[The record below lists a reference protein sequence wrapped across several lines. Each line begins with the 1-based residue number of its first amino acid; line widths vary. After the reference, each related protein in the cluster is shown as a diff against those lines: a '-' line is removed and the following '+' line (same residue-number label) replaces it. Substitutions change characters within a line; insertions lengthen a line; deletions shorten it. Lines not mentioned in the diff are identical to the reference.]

1 MHCTTVHSNFIRQWW
16 QICPHSDSPRSVRER
31 GAAAAGRPHG
41 ARSRP
46 PGASSCPPH
55 PAARFRHCKHPCFP
69 PPSPSRSPP
78 SRRSQRSALHAS
90 VGPAAAAQ
98 DPGSAK
104 RRAQM
109 AAGPRSSVVRYPLV
123 SCSHCWMTCRLHLT
137 MSLTS
142 RQDFARYK
150 HPVWQRMHGISGKQ
164 LCGCRDTAKR
174 ARSRSQYLAARPHGV
189 LHWHHHISTVCVDLS
204 SSPEFRE
211 NVSESCSAIQ
221 CVLMFCSVNNCLPS
235 NTTNQTNGLTR
246 VYEGIPTRDSTR
258 E

>member
-1 MHCTTVHSNFIRQWW
+1 MSAKSPLGLNTRSAAHAVSGHANLNRLVENPRNCEHLAPAANSLRQP
-16 QICPHSDSPRSVRER
+16 CLFLLPFDSPRSVRER
-31 GAAAAGRPHG
+31 GWRAAGRPHG
-41 ARSRP
+41 ARSHL
-46 PGASSCPPH
+46 PGAPSCPPH
-55 PAARFRHCKHPCFP
+55 PAARFRLCNHPCFP

-98 DPGSAK
+98 DAGSAK

-150 HPVWQRMHGISGKQ
+150 HPDW
-164 LCGCRDTAKR
+164 KR
-174 ARSRSQYLAARPHGV
+174 LASPH
-189 LHWHHHISTVCVDLS
+189 LNSVC
-204 SSPEFRE
+204 
-211 NVSESCSAIQ
+211 
-221 CVLMFCSVNNCLPS
+221 
-235 NTTNQTNGLTR
+235 
-246 VYEGIPTRDSTR
+246 
-258 E
+258 

>member
-1 MHCTTVHSNFIRQWW
+1 MVPAVSSLSAAPGAQRRRRLHGAQLCSRKLPLFLL
-16 QICPHSDSPRSVRER
+16 PFDSPRSVRER
-31 GAAAAGRPHG
+31 GWRAAGRPHG

-150 HPVWQRMHGISGKQ
+150 HPVWKRMHGISGKQ
-164 LCGCRDTAKR
+164 LCGCRDTAQR
-174 ARSRSQYLAARPHGV
+174 ARSRCQFLAARPHGV
-189 LHWHHHISTVCVDLS
+189 LHWHHHISTVCVDDQLIC
-204 SSPEFRE
+204 PPLQNFEKMFMNR
-211 NVSESCSAIQ
+211 VLLYSA
-221 CVLMFCSVNNCLPS
+221 FSFSV
-235 NTTNQTNGLTR
+235 R
-246 VYEGIPTRDSTR
+246 
-258 E
+258 

>member
-1 MHCTTVHSNFIRQWW
+1 MLLTRDGANETAWDEKFIRQWW

-31 GAAAAGRPHG
+31 GWRAAGRPHG

-98 DPGSAK
+98 DAGSAK

-150 HPVWQRMHGISGKQ
+150 HPVWKRMHGISGKQ
-164 LCGCRDTAKR
+164 RCVCRDMAQR
-174 ARSRSQYLAARPHGV
+174 ARSRCQFLAARPHGV

-211 NVSESCSAIQ
+211 NVYESCSAIQ
-221 CVLMFCSVNNCLPS
+221 CVLIFCSVNTCLPS
-235 NTTNQTNGLTR
+235 NTTNQTKGFTR
-246 VYEGIPTRDSTR
+246 V
-258 E
+258 

>member
-1 MHCTTVHSNFIRQWW
+1 MVANLPPFRLAAKCKGKRRGGGWPPTR
-16 QICPHSDSPRSVRER
+16 CPQPPTR
-31 GAAAAGRPHG
+31 GIIV
-41 ARSRP
+41 
-46 PGASSCPPH
+46 
-55 PAARFRHCKHPCFP
+55 PATPCRAIPTLQAPCFP
-69 PPSPSRSPP
+69 PLSPSSSPP

-98 DPGSAK
+98 DAGSAK

-150 HPVWQRMHGISGKQ
+150 HPVWKRMHGISGKQ
-164 LCGCRDTAKR
+164 LCGCRDTAQR
-174 ARSRSQYLAARPHGV
+174 ARSRCQFLAARPHGV
-189 LHWHHHISTVCVDLS
+189 LHWHHHISTARVDLS

-211 NVSESCSAIQ
+211 NVYESCSAIQ
-221 CVLMFCSVNNCLPS
+221 CVLIFCSVNNCLLS
-235 NTTNQTNGLTR
+235 NTTNQTKGFTR
-246 VYEGIPTRDSTR
+246 V
-258 E
+258 